1 MKGGTLMN
9 FLALVPIA
17 FPMALAVG
25 MHFVEFKNESY
36 KRAYLLG
43 GVFLNFIFA
52 MMVIFV
58 ANPEMH
64 IFKINDFME
73 IYFKVDG
80 MSKLFITMTSI
91 LWIFTTAY
99 SFDYMHHEGK
109 EQKFFTYFLVTYGV
123 IVGISLAG
131 NIFTF
136 YIFYEFL
143 TLSTFPLVIHTGT
156 KEALA
161 SGKKYLIYSFS
172 GATLVLLGMILL
184 FSVTGT
190 LDFVPGGIL
199 EGVAINNRVTA
210 AYVILFLGF
219 SVKAAMVPF
228 HSWLPAAMVAPTPV
242 SSLLHAVA
250 VVKSGIFALIRIT
263 FYLFGA
269 EAVNAMHVRGYLSIL
284 VALTIL
290 MGSFVA
296 LHQENLKKRLAY
308 STISQLGYIMLGI
321 LLLNEDGLTGA
332 LLHLI
337 NHAVIKITLFFCVGI
352 IMLRTGYKT
361 IGEIRGI
368 GKKMPITMGCFSIA
382 SISLIGIPPTNGF
395 VSKWFLAMGGLQE
408 NRAIFVVILLVS
420 AILTAA
426 YLMPIVIT
434 AFFPGEMGKELEN
447 SEPPLMMLIPVV
459 VLTGITVAFGLFP
472 NFILHFIQG
481 ISRSLIG

>member
-1 MKGGTLMN
+1 MN
-9 FLALVPIA
+9 FIALVPIA
-17 FPMALAVG
+17 FPMALAGG

-199 EGVAINNRVTA
+199 EGVAINNRVTT

-382 SISLIGIPPTNGF
+382 SISLIGIPPTNSF

>member
-1 MKGGTLMN
+1 MN
-9 FLALVPIA
+9 FLALVPIV
-17 FPMALAVG
+17 FPMALAG
-25 MHFVEFKNESY
+25 GIHFIEFKNESY
-36 KRAYLLG
+36 RRAYLLG
-43 GVFLNFIFA
+43 GVILNFLFA
-52 MMVIFV
+52 MAVLI
-58 ANPEMH
+58 AAPPAMH
-64 IFKINDFME
+64 IFKINGFME
-73 IYFKVDG
+73 ICFKIDG
-80 MSKLFITMTSI
+80 MSRLFLTMTSF
-91 LWIFTTAY
+91 LWICTTAY

-109 EQKFFTYFLVTYGV
+109 ENKFFTYFLITLGV

-190 LDFVPGGIL
+190 LEFVPGGVLGGI
-199 EGVAINNRVTA
+199 AIGNRVTA

-269 EAVNAMHVRGYLSIL
+269 EAVKAMHIKGYMSIPI
-284 VALTIL
+284 VLTIL

-296 LHQENLKKRLAY
+296 LHQDNLKKRLAY

-321 LLLNEDGLTGA
+321 ILLNEDALTGA

-337 NHAVIKITLFFCVGI
+337 NHAVIKITLFFCVGV
-352 IMLRTGYKT
+352 IMYRTGYKT

-395 VSKWFLAMGGLQE
+395 VSKWYLAMGGLQE

-426 YLMPIVIT
+426 YLMPIVIM
-434 AFFPGEMGKELEN
+434 AFFPGEMDREFEN
-447 SEPPLMMLIPVV
+447 KEPPLMMLIPIVA
-459 VLTGITVAFGLFP
+459 LTGITVALGLFP
-472 NFILHFIQG
+472 NVVLHFIQD
-481 ISRSLIG
+481 IARSLI

>member
-1 MKGGTLMN
+1 MN
-9 FLALVPIA
+9 FIALVPIA
-17 FPMALAVG
+17 FPMALAAG
-25 MHFVEFKNESY
+25 MHFIKFKSETDR
-36 KRAYLLG
+36 KGYLIG
-43 GVFLNFIFA
+43 GVLLNFIFA
-52 MMVIFV
+52 MFVISTPQ
-58 ANPEMH
+58 PEMH
-64 IFKINDFME
+64 ILKINDFME
-73 IYFKVDG
+73 IYFNVDG
-80 MSKLFITMTSI
+80 MSKLFLTMTSV

-99 SFDYMHHEGK
+99 SFDYMNHEGK
-109 EQKFFTYFLVTYGV
+109 EEKFFTYFLVTAGV
-123 IVGISLAG
+123 ITGISLAG

-143 TLSTFPLVIHTGT
+143 TLSTFPLVIHTGSRQ
-156 KEALA
+156 ALV

-184 FSVTGT
+184 FSVSGN
-190 LDFVPGGIL
+190 LDFVPGGVLNGMLI
-199 EGVAINNRVTA
+199 GKRITA

-250 VVKSGIFALIRIT
+250 VVKSGIFALVRIT

-269 EAVNAMHVRGYLSIL
+269 QAVNAMHVRGYLSIL
-284 VALTIL
+284 VVLTIL

-337 NHAVIKITLFFCVGI
+337 NHAVVKITLFFCVGI
-352 IMLRTGYKT
+352 IMYRTGYKT

-382 SISLIGIPPTNGF
+382 AISLIGIPPTNGF

-434 AFFPGEMGKELEN
+434 AFFPGEMGRELEN
-447 SEPPLMMLIPVV
+447 KEPPLMMLVPVV
-459 VLTGITVAFGLFP
+459 MLTGISVALGLFP
-472 NFILHFIQG
+472 NFILHFIQD
-481 ISRSLIG
+481 ISKILI